1 MGGQFVTDLSDSKLE
16 ADFTYF
22 GSKDTGNLSFET
34 NLTSASNPMASLGVE
49 GDVNYLSSTIEEC
62 LLDKCLIPNSH
73 IEFLINA
80 DESLLTGALSCPQ
93 ENCSLNDLKFFA
105 ETENTTKFFNAFSA
119 TGLAN
124 PFIIA
129 YFYRL
134 FLLGSS
140 DGSGHKV
147 EF

>member
-1 MGGQFVTDLSDSKLE
+1 MLDIHKNIKDKLK
-16 ADFTYF
+16 YF
-22 GSKDTGNLSFET
+22 YSIRK
-34 NLTSASNPMASLGVE
+34 
-49 GDVNYLSSTIEEC
+49 
-62 LLDKCLIPNSH
+62 IPNIIFNGPSGSGKSTLVNDF
-73 IEFLINA
+73 IRMIYDNDNEKIKNLVMYV
-80 DESLLTGALSCPQ
+80 
-93 ENCSLNDLKFFA
+93 NCAHGKGIRFIRDDLKFFA

-124 PFIIA
+124 PLMIA

-134 FLLGSS
+134 FLLGTA